1 MPDPVDRLATEALN
15 ADEIADA
22 VWLAARIA
30 ASESPARAAPR
41 PVPPPPPPPP
51 EPEPEP
57 APAAESRVDHLPP
70 GRPDPAR
77 PGDHPELP
85 PRLLEPIPVPPR
97 ARKPAAARP
106 VRTVPPSLPQG
117 LAKAL
122 RPLNRLVRLKHRTEL
137 DEEETAVAAAETK
150 VWLPVHRA
158 SQGHPFEIVLVVD
171 RGSSMVFWQRTSRA
185 FRALL
190 ERQGAFSDVKTVS
203 VDTDEP
209 VVRFVETAPGAG
221 CEPAQLADPTG
232 RRVVVVL
239 SDCVGS
245 AWRSGSMFDLLS
257 LWARTCQVSLFH
269 LLPAERWS
277 WTGVS
282 VVSRTLRGVRPGSAN
297 PIPVLELE
305 PRHVRRWAELISGTP
320 AVRLPVLVPPA
331 EENLADDA
339 EQTEEPPSPTERL
352 DQFLATGTSPAIR
365 LAGLLAAAPLTLRV
379 MQAVHGTLMPQARP
393 AHLAEIQL
401 GRLLHRVPAD
411 GESPVE
417 YDFAPGLRRRL
428 LALVSRADTARVQR
442 VVQDVLG
449 PQEPAVANLR
459 NALEAP
465 DDATLPVVTSHT
477 EPLLTVQRDV
487 LRALSGPYTRRAN
500 RLGDAL
506 ERFRGS
512 RNDGGARATRTSEG
526 LGAPSGQHPVGSD
539 PQAEPINPRGI
550 SVTTT
555 RSEPGAE
562 VRHSG
567 QQPAVWGG
575 VPLRN
580 VNFIGRGD
588 ILRALHGELSKSTRT
603 AVLPGALHGMG
614 GIGKSQIAVEYVY
627 RHAEEY
633 DLIWWIPSENQ
644 SEIQASLVKLAKR
657 LDLPVEQSVDT
668 AVPAVLEALGS
679 GEPYRR
685 WLLVFDNADRPE
697 DVRKFWPRRGEG
709 HILVT
714 SRNPQWSEV
723 SQAVEVDVFRR
734 SESRELLQRRNHD
747 LADEDADRL
756 ATVLGDLPLAVEQ
769 AAAWR
774 AETGMAT
781 DEYLELFENKRTELL
796 QSRPPADYDVA
807 VEAAWNVSLDRLR
820 EENPGALEL
829 LEVCAFFSP
838 EPIPRAMFSG
848 VRNVPTSEAL
858 EQTLGDPIQLS
869 RAIREI
875 NRYSLAK
882 IDHRSDTLQLHRLVQ
897 LVLRN
902 KLGPED
908 QERVRHTAHLL
919 LANRDP
925 KQPDS
930 VDYWSRYAEMLP
942 HIRAVDARNCTDRW
956 VRRMAI
962 NAVNYLFAFGD
973 PAGAL
978 EMAQDYAQFW
988 NEKLGEKHADTLVV
1002 SRWWGRMLRALGRFE
1017 EGRVV
1022 AERTLALMQETLGET
1037 HEETLLTMH
1046 GVASDLRAKGDFER
1060 ARQMNEFAYLSA
1072 LDRFGD
1078 EDPDTLAAAN
1088 NYALSLRLV
1097 GDFAGA
1103 RDLDERTAQRKQTVL
1118 GPDHRHT
1125 LLTLDNWS
1133 VDLRETG
1140 DYLQARTEQEDTVR
1154 RMRAQLGGRHPMT
1167 LSAIKNLAIAYRKA
1181 GLHRDK
1187 KALTLAME
1195 ATDGLVTKYGES
1207 HPDAMS
1213 ATMDLSIEHRQDGN
1227 LAEARRLGDH
1237 VKSLYEA
1244 SWGEK
1249 HPFSVAAATNLA
1261 VTLRLLGSVEQARE
1275 LGERALADMTEA
1287 LGEDHPFTLVCATNH
1302 ASDLAE
1308 SGDYEAAYAL
1318 DVATLERSKRVL
1330 GDDHPSTLAL
1340 LVNQALDLRG
1350 LGRGEEADSLQLN
1363 AVKRLGQVLGSQH
1376 PATADAQF
1384 NHRANCDIDPMQ
1396 I

>member
-1 MPDPVDRLATEALN
+1 MADPVDRLATEALN

-30 ASESPARAAPR
+30 ASESPRAVPR
-41 PVPPPPPPPP
+41 PEPPPPPPPQEP

-57 APAAESRVDHLPP
+57 ASPTESRVDHLPP
-70 GRPDPAR
+70 GRPDLGR
-77 PGDHPELP
+77 PGDHPESLP
-85 PRLLEPIPVPPR
+85 VSLDPVPVSPR

-106 VRTVPPSLPQG
+106 VRAVPPSLPRG

-122 RPLNRLVRLKHRTEL
+122 RPLNALVRLKHKSEL

-158 SQGHPFEIVLVVD
+158 SRGHPFEVVLVVD
-171 RGSSMVFWQRTSRA
+171 RGSSMVFWERTSRA

-209 VVRFVETAPGAG
+209 VVRFVETAPGTG

-232 RRVVVVL
+232 RRVIAVL
-239 SDCVGS
+239 SDGVGP
-245 AWRSGSMFDLLS
+245 AWRSGSMFELLS
-257 LWARTCQVSLFH
+257 LWAKTCQVSLFH

-282 VVSRTLRGVRPGSAN
+282 VESRVLRGVRPGT
-297 PIPVLELE
+297 PTPVPVLELE
-305 PRHVRRWAELISGTP
+305 PRHVHRWAELIAGTP
-320 AVRLPVLVPPA
+320 GVRLPVLVPPMNEDTDDRA
-331 EENLADDA
+331 EH
-339 EQTEEPPSPTERL
+339 TGHPPSPTERL
-352 DQFLATGTSPAIR
+352 DRFLATGTSPAIR

-379 MQAVHGTLMPQARP
+379 MQAVHGTLVPQARP

-401 GRLLHRVPAD
+401 SRLLHRVPANSG

-428 LALVSRADTARVQR
+428 LALASRADTARVLR

-449 PQEPAVANLR
+449 AQEPAVANLR
-459 NALEAP
+459 EVLNRP
-465 DDATLPVVTSHT
+465 DKIDLPAVTVQN
-477 EPLLTVQRDV
+477 EPFLAVQRDT

-500 RLGDAL
+500 RLGEAL
-506 ERFRGS
+506 ERFRNS
-512 RNDGGARATRTSEG
+512 RNDLTSGAIDGDVRSA
-526 LGAPSGQHPVGSD
+526 ASD
-539 PQAEPINPRGI
+539 SQAEPIKPRGT

-555 RSEPGAE
+555 SSEPGTE

-580 VNFIGRGD
+580 VNFIGRGA

-668 AVPAVLEALGS
+668 AVPAALEALGS

-723 SQAVEVDVFRR
+723 SQAVEVDVFQR
-734 SESRELLQRRNHD
+734 SESRELLQRRNKD
-747 LADEDADRL
+747 LAAEDADRL

-820 EENPGALEL
+820 DENPGALEL

-858 EQTLGDPIQLS
+858 EQTLGDPIELG

-978 EMAQDYAQFW
+978 EMARDYAEFW
-988 NEKLGEKHADTLVV
+988 TEKLGEKHADTLVI

-1017 EGRVV
+1017 EGRIV
-1022 AERTLALMQETLGET
+1022 AERTLALMKETLGET

-1046 GVASDLRAKGDFER
+1046 GVASDLRAKGDFEG
-1060 ARQMNEFAYLSA
+1060 ARQMNESAYLSA

-1097 GDFAGA
+1097 GDFGGA
-1103 RDLDERTAQRKQTVL
+1103 RELDERTAQRKQTVL

-1140 DYLQARTEQEDTVR
+1140 DYLRARSEQEDTVR

-1181 GLHRDK
+1181 GQHRDK

-1213 ATMDLSIEHRQDGN
+1213 AAMDLSIEHRQDHN
-1227 LAEARRLGDH
+1227 LAEARRLGEH
-1237 VKSLYEA
+1237 VKGLYEA

-1261 VTLRLLGSVEQARE
+1261 VTLRLLDLVGQARE
-1275 LGERALADMTEA
+1275 LSERAVADMKEA
-1287 LGEDHPFTLVCATNH
+1287 LGEDHPFTLVCATNY

-1308 SGDYEAAYAL
+1308 SGDYEAAYEL
-1318 DVATLERSKRVL
+1318 DVATLERSERVL
-1330 GDDHPSTLAL
+1330 GPNHPSTLAL
-1340 LVNQALDLRG
+1340 LVNKALDLRG
-1350 LGRGEEADSLQLN
+1350 LGRREEADGLQLN
-1363 AVKRLGQVLGSQH
+1363 AVQRLREVLGSEH